1 MAAAAASFA
10 ELCAADPRVV
20 LVPAEELSP
29 AGLAPAFAAWLQ
41 QHAGWSRAR
50 IALFDAAF
58 AAWWQRATDL
68 ARRCRDWPP
77 PRRRNVAIAH
87 HPDAVPPW
95 AQILN
100 TGTWT
105 LYACDFDPDAS
116 HPELAAWLFAHGDRM
131 ALTGEVTE
139 AALRNAAWWFE
150 RSDTEIAAFG
160 AAAARSPR
168 PDGDAL
174 RLVAAAVPWLRR
186 LAHARLRP
194 PGLAGT
200 HRPIAGSELL
210 VGRDLEHEPPAL
222 VQAWTTIARGVVAR
236 QQARWQQPRAGA
248 LAALCDWLRDDAP
261 PLRLVARRRR
271 VVWDPAHPDRVGA
284 VRAELRACGGEVVAS
299 LHADLEVVAARTRA
313 FRAALVAPAQL
324 APVPPT
330 MEEAGYVFFAAD
342 GTLALDVHEPGVA
355 RLAMPALPFA
365 RAMLAARTVHEWGH
379 RADDSG
385 WIPAAVAAQEW
396 RRRRAACAEAFAAVF
411 AAAPAAIRR
420 RAAADIAAGG
430 AADGTADAAVGAALA
445 AIVAERMP
453 DWRANLLAQRFL
465 APVEREAY
473 VRQNIRTLDGVMPP
487 HAIARRLARYLYEAQ
502 YLRFS
507 RVGDRLAWLRLGTGF
522 EQEFLASGLL
532 TESTLAD
539 LDARVGA
546 LCDAWAVDESRFL
559 PPV

>member
-29 AGLAPAFAAWLQ
+29 TGLSPACAAWLQ
-41 QHAGWSRAR
+41 EHAAWSRPR
-50 IALFDAAF
+50 VALFDAAF

-77 PRRRNVAIAH
+77 PRQRNVAIAH
-87 HPDAVPPW
+87 SPDDVPPW

-100 TGTWT
+100 TSTWT

-116 HPELAAWLFAHGDRM
+116 HPEFAAWLFAHGDRM

-150 RSDTEIAAFG
+150 RSDAEVAAFT

-174 RLVAAAVPWLRR
+174 RLVAAAIPWLRR
-186 LAHARLRP
+186 LVHARLRP
-194 PGLAGT
+194 PALAGT

-210 VGRDLEHEPPAL
+210 VGRDLEPEPPAL
-222 VQAWTTIARGVVAR
+222 VQATTAIARSVVAR
-236 QQARWQQPRAGA
+236 QQARWQQPHPPA
-248 LAALCDWLRDDAP
+248 LAALCDWLRDEAP
-261 PLRLVARRRR
+261 PLRLVARRQR
-271 VVWDPAHPDRVGA
+271 VVWDPAHADRVGA
-284 VRAELRACGGEVVAS
+284 LRAELRACGGAVVAS

-313 FRAALVAPAQL
+313 FLAALAEPESL
-324 APVPPT
+324 APVPAT

-342 GTLALDVHEPGVA
+342 GSLALDLHEPGIG
-355 RLAMPALPFA
+355 RLTMPALPFA

-385 WIPAAVAAQEW
+385 WIPAAVADDEW
-396 RRRRAACAEAFAAVF
+396 RRRLAACAEAFATVF
-411 AAAPAAIRR
+411 AAALPAVRH
-420 RAAADIAAGG
+420 AAADDVAAGG
-430 AADGTADAAVGAALA
+430 ATAADLGAALA
-445 AIVAERMP
+445 AVVVERMP

-473 VRQNIRTLDGVMPP
+473 VRQNVRTLDGVMPP
-487 HAIARRLARYLYEAQ
+487 HAIGRRLARYLYEAQ

-507 RVGDRLAWLRLGTGF
+507 RVTDRLAFLRHGTGF
-522 EQEFLASGLL
+522 EREFLDTGLV
-532 TESTLAD
+532 TTSTLAE

-546 LCDAWAVDESRFL
+546 LCDAWVVDESRFL
-559 PPV
+559 APA

>member
-29 AGLAPAFAAWLQ
+29 SGLSPAFAAWLQ
-41 QHAGWSRAR
+41 QQAAWSHARV
-50 IALFDAAF
+50 ALFDAAF

-87 HPDAVPPW
+87 SPDDVPPW

-116 HPELAAWLFAHGDRM
+116 HPEFAAWLFAHGDRM

-150 RSDTEIAAFG
+150 RSEAEVAAFA
-160 AAAARSPR
+160 AAAARSLR

-174 RLVAAAVPWLRR
+174 RLVAAAIPWLRR

-194 PGLAGT
+194 PALAGT

-210 VGRDLEHEPPAL
+210 VGRDLEPEPPAL
-222 VQAWTTIARGVVAR
+222 VQATTAIARSVVAR
-236 QQARWQQPRAGA
+236 HQARWQQPHPPA
-248 LAALCDWLRDDAP
+248 LAALCDWLRDEAP
-261 PLRLVARRRR
+261 PLRLVARRQR

-284 VRAELRACGGEVVAS
+284 LRAELRACGGAVVAS

-313 FRAALVAPAQL
+313 FLAALAEPESL
-324 APVPPT
+324 APVPAT

-342 GTLALDVHEPGVA
+342 GTLALDLHEPGVA
-355 RLAMPALPFA
+355 RLTMPALPFA

-385 WIPAAVAAQEW
+385 WIPAAVTADEW
-396 RRRRAACAEAFAAVF
+396 QRRRAACAEAFAAVF

-420 RAAADIAAGG
+420 AATADVAAGGGGAAAADL
-430 AADGTADAAVGAALA
+430 GTALA

-473 VRQNIRTLDGVMPP
+473 VRQNVRTLDGVMPRQ
-487 HAIARRLARYLYEAQ
+487 AIGRRLARYLYEAQ
-502 YLRFS
+502 YLRLS
-507 RVGDRLAWLRLGTGF
+507 RVADRLAWLRLGTGF
-522 EQEFLASGLL
+522 GHEFLATGVL
-532 TESTLAD
+532 TESTLME
-539 LDARVGA
+539 LDDCVGA
-546 LCDAWAVDESRFL
+546 LCDA
-559 PPV
+559 